1 MSSIL
6 VFALRILLVLLSY
19 AFLGWMIYTIFND
32 IKMSSSQKTKQTIP
46 PIILEAQIEE
56 GESKRVFRQIQMILG
71 RDPSVDFPLNDETI
85 SLKHS
90 KISYHNKQWWIEDLE
105 STNGTYLNDESVK
118 TETIITNGDKLRL
131 GKVEIIVSINQN
143 TELE

>member
-19 AFLGWMIYTIFND
+19 TFMGWMIYTIFND
-32 IKMSSSQKTKQTIP
+32 LKMNSSHKTKQTIP
-46 PIILEAQIEE
+46 PIILEAQIDDSK
-56 GESKRVFRQIQMILG
+56 SKRRFRQIEIILG

-85 SLKHS
+85 SLKHC
-90 KISYHNKQWWIEDLE
+90 KISYHNKQWWIEDLD
-105 STNGTYLNDESVK
+105 STNGTYLNNEPVR
-118 TETIITNGDKLRL
+118 TETIITSRDQLHL
-131 GKVEIIVSINQN
+131 GKVEILITINQN